1 MFIIIVLIIVIIFS
15 VVIFG
20 YLLFKRLPDLR
31 SLDIESIAEEKEGK
45 ARAKILE
52 AKFSRTTGAVSQKL
66 NHFVGPSKNFF
77 RAKFRHLKDSI
88 YQLEETY
95 KSDHAKKKKRPPT
108 INELFVQAKGF
119 IDKDEFAPAEKA
131 LIEIISRDNKNVP
144 AYEML
149 GDLYFDNRSY
159 DQAEEI
165 YKYLLKLYTVKNKKS
180 SQALN
185 VINLSSDELQ
195 QLETAL
201 VADLDI
207 DPKIA
212 TYYDDL
218 GEVYDITGKIDKGL
232 EAYLKATAIE
242 PSNPKYL
249 NRLIDF
255 AIKAGDK
262 GLAKKTFKRLRQIN
276 PENAKLGEL
285 ESAIEKMK

>member
-1 MFIIIVLIIVIIFS
+1 MYIIFFVIIIVFAAVIL
-15 VVIFG
+15 G

-31 SLDIESIAEEKEGK
+31 SLDIESIAEEKQDS

-52 AKFSRTTGAVSQKL
+52 AKFSRTTGEIGKKL
-66 NHFVGPSKNFF
+66 NSFIVPSKNFF
-77 RAKFRHLKDSI
+77 AGKIRQLKDNI
-88 YQLEETY
+88 ARLEESY
-95 KSDHAKKKKRPPT
+95 KSDGGKKKKKRPPT

-119 IDKDEFAPAEKA
+119 IDKDDFAAAEKS
-131 LIEIISRDNKNVP
+131 LIEIISRDSKNVA

-149 GDLYFDNRSY
+149 GDLYFDNRNY

-195 QLETAL
+195 QLETDL

-218 GEVYDITGKIDKGL
+218 GEVYDVTDKADKGL

-255 AIKAGDK
+255 AVKVGDK
-262 GLAKKTFKRLRQIN
+262 GLAKKTFKRLKQIN

-285 ESAIEKMK
+285 EAAIEKMK